1 MQEEQMNILA
11 IQGSPRRHGN
21 TRAVLDVVV
30 EAAEGAGANVDVIRL
45 AEFKNISGCLECFGC
60 QKEKSE
66 PACAV
71 DDDIQ
76 AVLKKATKSDLI
88 LWATPVFC
96 WSPSWLAKIAMD
108 RFYCMFKFHE
118 DGHVDSLLEGRKQ
131 AAVITAG
138 GDENDGADLV
148 QESFR
153 RLTEYSKCQWLGA
166 FVAASVTDPKTI
178 RGDQSL
184 NERAR
189 EFGRKLATGT

>member
-1 MQEEQMNILA
+1 MNILA
-11 IQGSPRRHGN
+11 IQGSPRPNGN
-21 TRAVLDVVV
+21 TRAVLDIVV
-30 EAAEGAGANVDVIRL
+30 EAAERAGANVNMVRL

-60 QKEKSE
+60 QKKESE

-76 AVLKKATKSDLI
+76 GVLKKATESDLV

-96 WSPSWLAKIAMD
+96 WSPSWLAKMAMD

-118 DGHVDSLLEGRKQ
+118 DGQFDSLLDGKAQ

-138 GDENDGADLV
+138 GDEHDGADLV

-153 RLTEYSKCQWLGA
+153 RLAEFSKCKWLGA
-166 FVAASVTDPKTI
+166 FIAASVTDARTI
-178 RGDQSL
+178 RGDRPLS
-184 NERAR
+184 ERAR
-189 EFGRKLATGT
+189 EFGRKLATGI